1 MNYAIFD
8 IETYPNVFTAVFQL
22 TEDDSIHTF
31 EVSKRINERIDLMV
45 FMEELAEKKIPMVG
59 FNNQAFDYPVLHELF
74 SDPANWD
81 WYGEAQRVIESDDLF
96 NTIIWRPMVP
106 QIDLLKIHHFDN
118 KARTQS
124 LKGLEFALRM
134 DDIQDLPFEVGTNI
148 PEDKIDVLL
157 HYNKHDVKATR
168 QLFDKSIQAIEFRQA
183 LSKEYSKNFMNY
195 SDVKC
200 GTEVLIREAEKAN
213 PGSCYVDGSR
223 EPRQTKRTSISIR
236 DILLPII
243 DFDRPEF
250 KEVHEFFKRLT
261 VSGDATKGAFKRHT
275 VVDGFKFDYGLGGL
289 HGSVESQA
297 LHSDDEFMI
306 VDVDVAS
313 YYPNLAIV
321 NDIYPEHLSSQF
333 CQVYKGIYERRKSHA
348 KGTPENAMLKLA
360 LNGAYGNSNNS
371 YSPLYDPQYTMAIT
385 VNGQLLLSMLSEQ
398 LMGIDGCSM
407 IQANTDGV
415 TLLVHRDSKDDFDRV
430 CKWWQDLTG
439 LVLEE
444 ALYKSMFI
452 RDVNNYI
459 AVGEDGKIKRKGAYE
474 YKYEL
479 HQDPSSTIVAMA
491 AEAYLVHGTPVEEFI
506 HNHTDPHPF
515 TIRAKMRGD
524 DKLLH
529 GTQQQQKLT
538 RYHMATTGDSLLKVM
553 PPLGTPGQYKR
564 KSKLTDSYFEEVM
577 REIGPDVWDER
588 IHTKNKGTY
597 EAVRQS
603 VVSGGHPVIICNH
616 MDDFDWTL
624 LDYDWYVSETLKLT
638 GVFNE

>member
-1 MNYAIFD
+1 MQYFIWD
-8 IETYPNVFTAVFQL
+8 IETYPNIFTFAAQHVA
-22 TEDDSIHTF
+22 TDKMYTF
-31 EVSKRINERIDLMV
+31 EISERRDDREIIKEFCYEIYDQGG
-45 FMEELAEKKIPMVG
+45 FMVG
-59 FNNQAFDYPVLHELF
+59 YNNQSFDYPVLHELF
-74 SDPANWD
+74 RNSKTFDWCKHAERCLSAENSWESVIYDP
-81 WYGEAQRVIESDDLF
+81 V
-96 NTIIWRPMVP
+96 VP
-106 QIDLLKIHHFDN
+106 QIDLLKVHHFDN
-118 KARTQS
+118 NARRQS
-124 LKGLEFALRM
+124 LKGLEFAMRM
-134 DDIQDLPFEVGTNI
+134 KDVQDLPFEPGTHLTKSQM
-148 PEDKIDVLL
+148 DTLRK
-157 HYNKHDVKATR
+157 YNRHDVEATR
-168 QLFDKSIQAIEFRQA
+168 VLFDRSREQIDFRHR
-183 LSKEYSKNFMNY
+183 LGEEYGKDFMNF
-195 SDVKC
+195 SDVKI
-200 GTEVLIREAEKAN
+200 GSTVLITEAEKHE
-213 PGSCYVDGSR
+213 PGCCYHPVT
-223 EPRQTKRTSISIR
+223 RQKQQTHRTTISIR

-250 KEVHEFFKRLT
+250 KEVHEFFANLIVT
-261 VSGDATKGAFKRHT
+261 DTKGAFKRHT

-444 ALYKSMFI
+444 VIYDSFFI
-452 RDVNNYI
+452 RDVNNFLGI
-459 AVGEDGKIKRKGAYE
+459 SEDGKIKRKGAYE

-506 HNHTDPHPF
+506 HGHTDPHPF

-538 RYHMATTGDSLLKVM
+538 RYHIATTGDSLLKVM

-564 KSKLTDSYFEEVM
+564 KSKLTDSYFDEVM

-624 LDYDWYVSETLKLT
+624 LDYQFYINEALKLT
-638 GVFNE
+638 GVFDV